1 MDIDREE
8 NDKTFVF
15 VCPAF
20 VTLNIKF
27 IIKKEV
33 LLLKWTKTNS
43 NLRVNINITQKL
55 IWSPTPSI
63 TLGYRP
69 GLDLFV
75 LKDDFLKF
83 FLYC

>member
-33 LLLKWTKTNS
+33 LLLKWTKSNS
-43 NLRVNINITQKL
+43 NLRVNIN
-55 IWSPTPSI
+55 I